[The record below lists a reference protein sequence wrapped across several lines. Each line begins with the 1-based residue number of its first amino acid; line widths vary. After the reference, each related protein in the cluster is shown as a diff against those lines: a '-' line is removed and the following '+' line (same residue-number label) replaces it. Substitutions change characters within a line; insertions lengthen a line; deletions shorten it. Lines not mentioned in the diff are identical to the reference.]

1 MNKNYTAYK
10 TIGEVAEILG
20 LVNKRNGN
28 INTHT
33 IRYWEKEFKQIR
45 PKIFSG
51 KRRYY
56 DEKNI
61 ELLKKIHFLL
71 KSEGLT
77 IKGVKK
83 LLEKNVSYENVEKPE
98 KELNLV
104 DKKNIKNK
112 LNKIS
117 NLLKE
122 IKNLK

>member
-1 MNKNYTAYK
+1 M
-10 TIGEVAEILG
+10 
-20 LVNKRNGN
+20 
-28 INTHT
+28 
-33 IRYWEKEFKQIR
+33 
-45 PKIFSG
+45 
-51 KRRYY
+51 
-56 DEKNI
+56 
-61 ELLKKIHFLL
+61 LKKIHFLL

-83 LLEKNVSYENVEKPE
+83 LLEKNVSYENVKKPE
-98 KELNLV
+98 KQLNLV

>member
-1 MNKNYTAYK
+1 MKNSDYK
-10 TIGEVAEILG
+10 TIGDVAKILNLLNEKTG
-20 LVNKRNGN
+20 KLS
-28 INTHT
+28 THT
-33 IRYWEKEFKQIR
+33 IRYWEKEFRQIN
-45 PKIFSG
+45 PKILSG